1 MIILEINQGVTG
13 EILIPMA
20 ALIFISIIAM
30 VLDRLKY
37 MRKLKDENLLI
48 HNQET
53 DNEDYKRIESEEANL
68 LFM

>member
-1 MIILEINQGVTG
+1 MILEINQGITW
-13 EILIPMA
+13 EILSPI
-20 ALIFISIIAM
+20 IFIISISMI
-30 VLDRLKY
+30 VLVFNRLKH

-53 DNEDYKRIESEEANL
+53 DNEDYKHIESEEGNL

>member
-53 DNEDYKRIESEEANL
+53 DNEDYKRIESEEGNL

>member
-53 DNEDYKRIESEEANL
+53 DNEDYKRITSEEDNL

>member
-30 VLDRLKY
+30 VLDRLKH

-53 DNEDYKRIESEEANL
+53 DNEDYKRITSEEDNL

>member
-1 MIILEINQGVTG
+1 MIILEIKQGITW
-13 EILIPMA
+13 EILSPI
-20 ALIFISIIAM
+20 IFIISISMI
-30 VLDRLKY
+30 VLVINRLKH

-53 DNEDYKRIESEEANL
+53 DNEDYKRIESEEDNL

>member
-1 MIILEINQGVTG
+1 MIILEIKQGVTG

-53 DNEDYKRIESEEANL
+53 DNEDYKRITSEEDNL

>member
-1 MIILEINQGVTG
+1 MILEINQGITW
-13 EILIPMA
+13 EILSPI
-20 ALIFISIIAM
+20 IFIISISMI
-30 VLDRLKY
+30 VLVFNRLKH